1 MITREFPGLDNN
13 FLHEELDLNEI
24 SVPEL
29 LRTDI
34 LPNRLLLAELL
45 GAYNSG
51 QVLPAID
58 VFHDG
63 EKYWLA
69 KNFEL
74 LLVLQKIRAKSA
86 PVRVRLGNERQA
98 IFHLMN
104 TGASPRTC
112 RKRHGEALTQK
123 LLADPEWAAEV
134 SPKLD
139 PLLDNVYPN
148 RVPQWQDMLVTQTHS
163 PWSVVNE

>member
-1 MITREFPGLDNN
+1 MITKKFPGLDNN
-13 FLHEELDLNEI
+13 FVQEELYLEEI

-29 LRTDI
+29 LQTNI
-34 LPNRLLLAELL
+34 IPNQLLLTELL
-45 GAYNSG
+45 DACNSG
-51 QVLPAID
+51 QALPAID

-63 EKYWLA
+63 KKYWLA
-69 KNFEL
+69 KNIEL
-74 LLVLQKIRAKSA
+74 LLVLQKIRAKSV

-104 TGASPRTC
+104 TGGSPRTC
-112 RKRHGEALTQK
+112 RKRHGEALAQK

-148 RVPQWQDMLVTQTHS
+148 RIPQWQDMLVTQAHS

>member
-1 MITREFPGLDNN
+1 MITRKFPGLDNDFVQEN
-13 FLHEELDLNEI
+13 LYLEQI

-29 LRTDI
+29 LQTSI
-34 LPNRLLLAELL
+34 IPNSLLLTELVD
-45 GAYNSG
+45 AYNCG
-51 QVLPAID
+51 QALPAID

-69 KNFEL
+69 KNLEL
-74 LLVLQKIRAKSA
+74 LLVLQEARAQSV

-98 IFHLMN
+98 IFHLLN
-104 TGASPRTC
+104 TGGSPRAC
-112 RKRHGEALTQK
+112 RKSHNKALTQK
-123 LLADPEWAAEV
+123 LLADPEWAVEV

-148 RVPQWQDMLVTQTHS
+148 RIPQWQDMLLTQTHS
-163 PWSVVNE
+163 PLSVVN